1 MENKNHINWVT
12 FLLAWVAGYCDTVTF
27 VSGDS
32 IFSAHVTGNFI
43 VFAAQTVTG
52 GSADSWVKL
61 LTFPVFVSAVII
73 GGWIAND
80 PQKRYKLLLT
90 EGILLLVSGIAAV
103 MLPLLGYV
111 EGKLCTYLIV
121 MIVVFGMG
129 LQNAFGR
136 LFAKE
141 THGPT
146 TMMTGNVT
154 QASLDIGNLLR
165 GGFFT
170 ESIAWQSL
178 KKQGYTIGGF
188 LTGCLLGAVFSKIWG
203 LPVIFLPG
211 VFLLVCYRMGTK
223 SNLVE

>member
-52 GSADSWVKL
+52 GSTDSWVKL
-61 LTFPVFVSAVII
+61 LTFPIFVSAVII

-90 EGILLLVSGIAAV
+90 EGILLLLSGIAAV
-103 MLPLLGYV
+103 ILPLLGYV

-178 KKQGYTIGGF
+178 KKQVYTIGGF
-188 LTGCLLGAVFSKIWG
+188 LIGCLLGAVFSKIWG

-211 VFLLVCYRMGTK
+211 VFLLICYRMSTK
-223 SNLVE
+223 SNPVE